1 MILREAFVMNHAAL
15 ALAIALAGASPVA
28 AQDTGMQT
36 SSFDS
41 GLRLSGPWAIGPR
54 LDQARAGLSATVLD
68 GRVYAA
74 GGAGLANPRDAL
86 EVYDPESGAWRV
98 LKPLPVGLERFG
110 MAVLEGKIYVAGGY
124 SSEAGAEPI
133 DQVWSYDPQTDAWSA
148 ETALPGAKASL
159 SLVAVNDQLY
169 ALGGEDGAS
178 GLFVYDPEL
187 QSWNAAEAPD
197 EINRRGAA
205 AVALGDEI
213 WLIGGARNGQAT
225 SRVDVYHTLSQT
237 WRRGPDLPEPRAGHA
252 AAALDGDLHIFGGRS
267 ADMRRTLAS
276 HIELIA
282 GSESWRSLSDM
293 PAARTEA
300 GVVSLNGAIWLIGG
314 GSGAGFFAPFTA
326 LDAVD
331 IFSPAAR

>member
-1 MILREAFVMNHAAL
+1 LKHRVTFGPLFIGIVALLAWLDAWLVSKPAPEWLGREYYPPGVFVFL
-15 ALAIALAGASPVA
+15 I
-28 AQDTGMQT
+28 
-36 SSFDS
+36 
-41 GLRLSGPWAIGPR
+41 
-54 LDQARAGLSATVLD
+54 
-68 GRVYAA
+68 
-74 GGAGLANPRDAL
+74 
-86 EVYDPESGAWRV
+86 
-98 LKPLPVGLERFG
+98 
-110 MAVLEGKIYVAGGY
+110 MAVLGGKIYVAGGY

-133 DQVWSYDPQTDAWSA
+133 DQVWSYDPETDSWSA

-159 SLVAVNDQLY
+159 SLVSVNDRLY
-169 ALGGEDGAS
+169 ALGGEDGAP
-178 GLFVYDPEL
+178 GLFVYDPET

-205 AVALGDEI
+205 AVVLGDEI

-237 WRRGPDLPEPRAGHA
+237 WRRAPDLPEPRAGHA
-252 AAALDGDLHIFGGRS
+252 AAVLDGAVHVFGGRS

-276 HIELIA
+276 HVALNA
-282 GSESWRSLSDM
+282 GSETWESLSDM

-300 GVVSLNGAIWLIGG
+300 GVVSVNGAIWLIGG

-331 IFSPAAR
+331 IFSTSER